1 MHSYFSFLSYI
12 AVPRSPLP
20 TKLPEP
26 ELITENKPKQYDI
39 VNKYM
44 KYERLYATN
53 EQGEEIIIDMP
64 KDLI

>member
-1 MHSYFSFLSYI
+1 
-12 AVPRSPLP
+12 VPRSPLP